1 MKVTKLIREYIEES
15 VAKKFEPALENLK
28 QTYDLEA
35 PNQAMLAVRDELR
48 KIAVQKYREAL
59 APFYTPE
66 DLESLFTDRDLVST
80 PYSYRVSP
88 ICEKAY
94 KEKKAALQ
102 NASDKAIK
110 NILIELELGGTKKD
124 LDRLLSEI
132 KVEV

>member
-28 QTYDLEA
+28 QAYDLEA

-48 KIAVQKYREAL
+48 EIAAQKYREAL

-66 DLESLFTDRDLVST
+66 DLESLFRDRDLVNT